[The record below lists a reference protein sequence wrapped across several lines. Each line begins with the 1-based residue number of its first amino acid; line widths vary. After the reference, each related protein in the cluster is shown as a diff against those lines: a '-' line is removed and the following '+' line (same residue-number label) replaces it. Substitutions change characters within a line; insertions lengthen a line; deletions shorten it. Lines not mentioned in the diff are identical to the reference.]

1 MIGLTRRQRACFD
14 AVLAH
19 HKATGDMPSM
29 EELRVALGLGS
40 KSGVWRLLKG
50 LEKRGAIKRISRA
63 ARAITIRRLN
73 CPHCGKELRS
83 PR

>member
-19 HKATGDMPSM
+19 HKKTGAMPSM
-29 EELRVALGLGS
+29 EELRVVLGLAS
-40 KSGVWRLLKG
+40 KSGVSRLLKR
-50 LEKRGAIKRISRA
+50 LEKRGAIKRVPRA
-63 ARAITIRRLN
+63 ARAIIIRRMK
-73 CPHCGKELRS
+73 CPHCGKDLRS